1 MVLEHLVGLEGKVL
15 EKCWKGMQACE
26 KDSGANPKELTMV
39 KSGTIWATKFIV
51 ILDNSPKNK
60 INIDESIQI

>member
-1 MVLEHLVGLEGKVL
+1 
-15 EKCWKGMQACE
+15 MQACE